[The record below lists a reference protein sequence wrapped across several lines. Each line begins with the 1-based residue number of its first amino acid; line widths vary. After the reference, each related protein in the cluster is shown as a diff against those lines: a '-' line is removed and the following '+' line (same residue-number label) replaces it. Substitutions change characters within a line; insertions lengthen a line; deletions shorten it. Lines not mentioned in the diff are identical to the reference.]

1 MQLPTNAEQYYFRR
15 AEQYYFAKAMFD
27 GLMIVKK
34 DQQSAANVPVSG
46 TYEFMD
52 HAQGTLDKQV
62 IPNQIDST
70 GLAGYSDWVSK
81 PTK

>member
-34 DQQSAANVPVSG
+34 DQ
-46 TYEFMD
+46 
-52 HAQGTLDKQV
+52 
-62 IPNQIDST
+62 
-70 GLAGYSDWVSK
+70 
-81 PTK
+81 